1 MLPDSKAVS
10 ASQLAHEFFGILD
23 TRDPDL
29 ELSARSRL
37 ARHGIDETRF
47 REEAFYLKAFAV
59 YYSTYMTLGESP
71 KGSALRTAFMGIW
84 DKAARTSP
92 EKMRS
97 YNEFFRRIYLY
108 AQARAAESSARAGQ
122 FTDRISAQFTNLLG
136 AGKDPSL
143 SALYATYASDCFATT
158 SKSVTGI
165 LKEKKFAS

>member
-23 TRDPDL
+23 RGNSNLDRPR
-29 ELSARSRL
+29 LS
-37 ARHGIDETRF
+37 RHGVDETRF
-47 REEAFYLKAFAV
+47 REETFYLKAFAV
-59 YYSTYMTLGESP
+59 YYATYVTLGESP

-84 DKAARTSP
+84 DQAARTSP
-92 EKMRS
+92 EEMRS

-108 AQARAAESSARAGQ
+108 AQAKAAERSALAGQ
-122 FTDRISAQFTNLLG
+122 STDRISGQFANLLG

-143 SALYATYASDCFATT
+143 SALYASYASDCFATT

-165 LKEKKFAS
+165 LKENRFAS